1 MLEEKNLNPL
11 YSAQLFGLENY
22 FQELV
27 EMEKKNV
34 FPNVL
39 MLSGKKGIGKF
50 TLINHYLNYFFS
62 KKNYDYKNQIIDLE
76 SEVFRSHINQTF
88 ENIIYIQNENYNG
101 AKVDDIRNLKN
112 IINKSTLNNKP
123 RFIILDDAE
132 QLNLNSVNALLKIL
146 EEPSENNF
154 FILINNQQK
163 EIVET
168 IESRCLKI
176 KVFLKNDK
184 RIEIIEKLLE
194 INDSDT
200 FLSFDNSSVTPGLF
214 LNFNHICQKFN
225 IDIKD
230 NYLNNLKLIL
240 DLYKKDKKTNYIK
253 LSEFIID
260 NHFNFLSK
268 KEVSKKVVYYNIK
281 TLILNHLNNFVKL
294 NLSINSFFNLIKK
307 DLVYAE

>member
-11 YSAQLFGLENY
+11 YSAQLFGLKNY

-112 IINKSTLNNKP
+112 IINKSTLNSKP

-230 NYLNNLKLIL
+230 NYLNNLKLVL